1 MVKTNL
7 LRAQMVIYGYT
18 MARLAKEIG
27 ITNKTLSVKV
37 NHTPGNFTQDEIQ
50 KIVTILK
57 IENPAQIFFNQE

>member
-7 LRAQMVIYGYT
+7 LKAQMAIYGYT
-18 MARLAKEIG
+18 FTRLAKEIG
-27 ITNKTLSVKV
+27 VTRKTLSVKI

-57 IENPAQIFFNQE
+57 IENPAQIFFSQE